1 MNITPEALQ
10 QLIDNDLV
18 ATELF
23 NARLFA
29 DCAVRC
35 RELAPKVYKQT
46 RLSRMGVI
54 ACYANDPTTAV
65 VVLETI
71 KAVAQANPIV
81 SEVYAFMAPGV
92 PESSLPD
99 FGLPIIRSALT
110 APHEL
115 GGLGLTES
123 QASPLLRASEQEDN
137 IQSSD
142 VERLF
147 IIPPPPPEPEPEPEP
162 EEPVE
167 PEPEIPVDPIEPEPE
182 PPVE

>member
-1 MNITPEALQ
+1 
-10 QLIDNDLV
+10 
-18 ATELF
+18 
-23 NARLFA
+23 
-29 DCAVRC
+29 
-35 RELAPKVYKQT
+35 
-46 RLSRMGVI
+46 MGVI

-71 KAVAQANPIV
+71 KAIAQHNPIV

-115 GGLGLTES
+115 GGLGLTEA

-147 IIPPPPPEPEPEPEP
+147 IIPPPPPEPEPE
-162 EEPVE
+162 EPVE
-167 PEPEIPVDPIEPEPE
+167 PQPEEPELPVDPIEPEPE

>member
-10 QLIDNDLV
+10 QLIDNDPV

-54 ACYANDPTTAV
+54 ACYADDPTTAV

-99 FGLPIIRSALT
+99 FGLPVIRSALT
-110 APHEL
+110 TPVES

-147 IIPPPPPEPEPEPEP
+147 IIPPPPPEPEPE
-162 EEPVE
+162 EPVE

>member
-10 QLIDNDLV
+10 QLIDNDPV

-54 ACYANDPTTAV
+54 ACYADDPTTAV

-81 SEVYAFMAPGV
+81 AEVYAFMAPGV

-99 FGLPIIRSALT
+99 FGLPVIRSALT
-110 APHEL
+110 TPVES
-115 GGLGLTES
+115 GGLGLTEE
-123 QASPLLRASEQEDN
+123 QAGPLLRASEQEDS

-147 IIPPPPPEPEPEPEP
+147 IIPPPPPEPEPE
-162 EEPVE
+162 EPVE
-167 PEPEIPVDPIEPEPE
+167 PEPETPVDPIEPEP
-182 PPVE
+182 PVIE